1 MGKRDSVE
9 QGRDAE
15 RAVDG
20 FSIKILNTKAAPL
33 NCAST
38 IVPAT
43 SEPSSPTAR
52 VL

>member
-15 RAVDG
+15 GALDS

-33 NCAST
+33 NRAST
-38 IVPAT
+38 PWDSQA
-43 SEPSSPTAR
+43 
-52 VL
+52 